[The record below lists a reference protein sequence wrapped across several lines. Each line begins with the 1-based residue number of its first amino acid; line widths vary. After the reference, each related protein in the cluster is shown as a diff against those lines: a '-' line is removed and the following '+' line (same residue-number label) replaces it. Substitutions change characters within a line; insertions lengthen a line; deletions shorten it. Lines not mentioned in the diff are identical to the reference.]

1 MTTFNLELK
10 GFAELERKLGKSIAP
25 KISAFTFGVGEL
37 VRAAIAK
44 APGPSRSPVLWASEK
59 QRRWYFATR
68 HKRGLSFKYTRE
80 SDSMSQRMV
89 ASWATEHRG
98 SMDAVVGTKA
108 TYAGYVQSDAK
119 QSAQHKATG
128 WITDKMA
135 MAKVQAGGK
144 IKQMW
149 KDFVEKLLK

>member
-25 KISAFTFGVGEL
+25 KISAFTFAIGEL
-37 VRAAIAK
+37 IRNVIAK
-44 APGPSRSPVLWASEK
+44 APGRSHSPVIWASEK

-68 HKRGLSFKYTRE
+68 RERGLPFKYTRE

-98 SMDAVVGTKA
+98 SMDAVLGTKA

-119 QSAQHKATG
+119 QTAQHKATG

-135 MAKVQAGGK
+135 IAKVKASGK

-149 KDFVEKLLK
+149 KDFVENLLK